1 MANELIREK
10 IVLDQRIGRETTQ
23 VLIEG
28 DLIVPDIKPDMAV
41 ILQAD
46 AKVHIDRSDVSSD
59 RVNFIGRMEFQVLYL
74 ARSAERP
81 VHSMNSSAAIDD
93 FINME
98 GVAKEMWVDVEA
110 DLANFEYKMVND
122 RKISYR
128 AVVDITVCA
137 ENSEPHEIIVDVSD
151 VPRSQLQHSTLDVNR
166 SVENKSDRM
175 IIKDELTIPAGK
187 PNIREVLEC
196 NASVANTD
204 VRVQNGRVAITGDLC
219 ITTLYRG
226 DSDLSLI
233 EFVENEIPFNGSID
247 VSGAKDGM
255 TADAMLSVQDQ
266 YVQVRPDA
274 DGEDRVLDVEVSVV
288 VTLKVTC
295 QDNIEIL
302 EDAHLINKRMSI
314 TKNPIR
320 YPRLVCRN
328 RNQSPIK
335 EVVQIDGPCPDIMQI
350 FKVKGKASVDD
361 IKIVDDKVVV
371 EGVIV
376 SDVLYLAESDDTP
389 LYSYRGAIP
398 YRQVIET
405 KNATKDMEALLNV
418 SIDHVGFNMLSGR
431 EMELRYL
438 LTFNT
443 QVLEHKTASLIT
455 DIGIEDMERTEID
468 GMASMTVYVIQSGDT
483 FWKVAK
489 RYNTSVDEILAIND
503 IEDPDRVYPGQKLLI
518 LKKIVG
524 E

>member
-1 MANELIREK
+1 MANELVREK
-10 IVLDQRIGRETTQ
+10 IVLDHRIGRETTQ

-41 ILQAD
+41 ILQAGT
-46 AKVHIDRSDVSSD
+46 KVHIDRSDVSND

-81 VHSMNSSAAIDD
+81 VHSMSVSAAIDD

-110 DLANFEYKMVND
+110 EIANIDYKMVND
-122 RKISYR
+122 RKINYR
-128 AVVDITVCA
+128 AVVDVTIYA
-137 ENSEPHEIIVDVSD
+137 EKSEPHEIIVDISG
-151 VPRSQLQHSTLDVNR
+151 VPHNQLLHSTLNLNR

-175 IIKDELTIPAGK
+175 IIKDELAIPAGK

-196 NASVANTD
+196 NASVANKD
-204 VRVQNGRVAITGDLC
+204 VRVLNGRVTITGDLY
-219 ITTLYRG
+219 ITTLYKG

-233 EFVENEIPFNGSID
+233 EFVEHEIPFNGSIEIG
-247 VSGAKDGM
+247 GAKDGM

-274 DGEDRVLDVEVSVV
+274 DGEDRVLDIEASVL

-295 QDNIEIL
+295 QDSIEIL
-302 EDAHLINKRMSI
+302 EDAYCINKRMRI
-314 TKNPIR
+314 TKKPIK

-335 EVVQIDGPCPDIMQI
+335 EVVQIDSGCPDIMQI

-371 EGVIV
+371 EGVVV

-389 LYSYRGAIP
+389 LYSYRAMLP
-398 YRQVIET
+398 YRQIIET
-405 KNATKDMEALLNV
+405 KNAAKDMEALLNV
-418 SIDHVGFNMLSGR
+418 TIDHVGFNMLSGR
-431 EMELRYL
+431 EMELRFL

-443 QVLEHKTASLIT
+443 HVLEHKMASLIT
-455 DIGIEDMERTEID
+455 DIEIEDMDRVEID
-468 GMASMTVYVIQSGDT
+468 NMASMTVYVIQPGDT
-483 FWKVAK
+483 LWKVAK
-489 RYNTSVDEILAIND
+489 RYNTSIDEILAIND